1 MLFYADLISD
11 IMYNVKKHPR
21 ETKGVFLRFRKVGVV
36 MLNVR
41 QEKFC
46 LEYVKCGNATE
57 AAITAGY
64 AEKYAG
70 QNADKLLKNT
80 KVQDRLS
87 ELREQLESEKIADIT
102 ELQQTLTSIIRQQ
115 LIEEIP
121 MVVNNG
127 DWSEVQVVE
136 KKPSIKNVV
145 DAINSLG
152 KMHGAFKEKLTMEL
166 EPIFIVND
174 LKE

>member
-1 MLFYADLISD
+1 
-11 IMYNVKKHPR
+11 
-21 ETKGVFLRFRKVGVV
+21 

-46 LEYVKCGNATE
+46 LEFAKCGNATE
-57 AAITAGY
+57 AAIAAGY

-80 KVQDRLS
+80 KVQDRLK
-87 ELREQLESEKIADIT
+87 ELREQLESEKIADIK
-102 ELQQTLTSIIRQQ
+102 EMQETLTAIIRQQ
-115 LIEEIP
+115 LIEEVP
-121 MVVNNG
+121 MVLAEG
-127 DWSEVQVVE
+127 FSQRIEIVE

-152 KMHGAFKEKLTMEL
+152 KMQGAFNEKLNINL
-166 EPIFIVND
+166 EPVVIVND

>member
-1 MLFYADLISD
+1 
-11 IMYNVKKHPR
+11 
-21 ETKGVFLRFRKVGVV
+21 

-46 LEYVKCGNATE
+46 LEYAKCGNATE
-57 AAITAGY
+57 AAIAAGY

-80 KVQDRLS
+80 KIQDRLN
-87 ELREQLESEKIADIT
+87 ELREQLESEKIADIK
-102 ELQQTLTSIIRQQ
+102 EMQETLTAIIRQQ
-115 LIEEIP
+115 MMEEIP

-127 DWSEVQVVE
+127 DWSEVQTVE
-136 KKPSIKNVV
+136 KKPSIKDVV
-145 DAINSLG
+145 SAINSLG
-152 KMHGAFKEKLTMEL
+152 KMQGAFIDKLNVEV
-166 EPIFIVND
+166 EPVVIMND

>member
-1 MLFYADLISD
+1 M
-11 IMYNVKKHPR
+11 
-21 ETKGVFLRFRKVGVV
+21 KGGVV

-46 LEYVKCGNATE
+46 LEYIKCGNATE
-57 AAITAGY
+57 AAIEAGY

-80 KVQDRLS
+80 KIQDRLK
-87 ELREQLESEKIADIT
+87 ELREQFESEKIADIT
-102 ELQQTLTSIIRQQ
+102 EMQQKLTEIIRQQ
-115 LIEEIP
+115 MIEEVP

-127 DWSEVQVVE
+127 DWSEVQMVE
-136 KKPSIKNVV
+136 KKSSIRDVIN
-145 DAINSLG
+145 AITTLG
-152 KMHGAFKEKLTMEL
+152 KMQGAFTDRLNVNL
-166 EPIFIVND
+166 EPVVIVND

>member
-1 MLFYADLISD
+1 
-11 IMYNVKKHPR
+11 
-21 ETKGVFLRFRKVGVV
+21 

-46 LEYVKCGNATE
+46 LEYAKCGNATE
-57 AAITAGY
+57 AAVLAGY

-80 KVQDRLS
+80 KIQDRLK
-87 ELREQLESEKIADIT
+87 EIREQLESEKIADIKEMQQKLT
-102 ELQQTLTSIIRQQ
+102 EIIRQQ
-115 LIEEIP
+115 CIEEVP

-127 DWSEVQVVE
+127 EWSEVQTVE
-136 KKPSIKNVV
+136 KKPSIRNVI

-152 KMHGAFKEKLTMEL
+152 KMQGAFTEKINIDV
-166 EPIFIVND
+166 EPVVIVND
-174 LKE
+174 LTE